1 MHKKQASRLTESNP
15 QGSKYG
21 LSVSFLAIFMLIG
34 QKWQKEDLV

>member
-15 QGSKYG
+15 QESKYA
-21 LSVSFLAIFMLIG
+21 LSVSFLPIFMLIG